1 MRLTPI
7 DMASLGRDEMD
18 LRNQH
23 AVLVPFGK
31 HPFNDLVIYGPLEG
45 VIVWATK
52 RFELIEN
59 RVHLR
64 QDPGFKMHS
73 ERFLTTT
80 ILPAIQELGAS
91 LYTNQ
96 DSCFLRARADKKPFG
111 KHPVDD

>member
-1 MRLTPI
+1 MSQSDTVRLTPI
-7 DMASLGRDEMD
+7 DMASLDRDEMD

-31 HPFNDLVIYGPLEG
+31 HTFNDRVIYGPLAG

-64 QDPGFKMHS
+64 QDPGFKLDYNHPSGHS
-73 ERFLTTT
+73 EAGRITLH
-80 ILPAIQELGAS
+80 ES
-91 LYTNQ
+91 
-96 DSCFLRARADKKPFG
+96 R
-111 KHPVDD
+111 